1 MDNAFG
7 QGRYKNV
14 NKAVLRVY
22 QSAGILVGPNDAKLT
37 RVKARTTE
45 PYGTPP
51 ALRTGEIDCMTT
63 PAWADGGQVFVRQTD
78 PLPLT
83 VVSITAEV
91 SLGG

>member
-14 NKAVLRVY
+14 NKAALRVH
-22 QSAGILVGPNDAKLT
+22 QSSGILVGPNDAKLT
-37 RVKARTTE
+37 RVKGQDLE
-45 PYGTPP
+45 PYGAPP
-51 ALRTGEIDCMTT
+51 ALRTGEIDYMTT
-63 PAWADGGQVFVRQTD
+63 PTWADGGRCVHQTD

-91 SLGG
+91 FFRG